1 MPQIT
6 VRTKNEQ
13 LYYSVAIATGIS
25 CIVLVSSRGVGKTVL
40 PIVLPICK
48 KKCLELTTIVSSK
61 LIFLLLFKT
70 LKEDDGW
77 LFNIL
82 EQG

>member
-40 PIVLPICK
+40 PIVLTICK

>member
-13 LYYSVAIATGIS
+13 LYYGVAIATGIS

>member
-48 KKCLELTTIVSSK
+48 KKCLDLTTIVSSK

>member
-6 VRTKNEQ
+6 VITKNEQ

-82 EQG
+82 EQC

>member
-6 VRTKNEQ
+6 LRTKNEQ

>member
-40 PIVLPICK
+40 PIVLPVCK

>member
-82 EQG
+82 EQC